1 MAKLVKCPWS
11 LVGTLPGCLTADATP
26 ATCSMN
32 TAATSQTVLLHFHT
46 REMHQGIEPSSC
58 KVSPRSSS
66 RCSTDYDCSTFLA
79 LEGIPCVPRSWKL
92 SVKGSCIQVEVLQ
105 TRHVT
110 KPAGCNWVV
119 KGIAGK
125 IKLLKV
131 CKVEARERLV
141 CAG

>member
-1 MAKLVKCPWS
+1 MEFGRDPPRLFDRRCNSCNLFDEHCGNLSNSSATFPYER
-11 LVGTLPGCLTADATP
+11 DA
-26 ATCSMN
+26 
-32 TAATSQTVLLHFHT
+32 
-46 REMHQGIEPSSC
+46 
-58 KVSPRSSS
+58 S
-66 RCSTDYDCSTFLA
+66 RCTTVKLQSFSKVVVSVLNHYDCSTFLA

-105 TRHVT
+105 TRHVP

-119 KGIAGK
+119 KGIVGK
-125 IKLLKV
+125 IKFLKV